1 MRILFIL
8 FIIILMIGII
18 SIYLFSFSTNKKQE
32 RFVDVMKQK
41 KTWIRIAIVT
51 VSPFI
56 LYAVIT
62 ILLVLM
68 RGECFPAYYT
78 QIHDKQ
84 YICYEDCYYVSITDN
99 KEKCDIAKENV
110 QGNWIEKGYV
120 RGEKTQFPYLHY
132 WVPGHFL
139 DELLVSEDEE
149 YLYIHVWAG
158 IDSYSEVYQRVE
170 E

>member
-1 MRILFIL
+1 MNFRKIFKIIFVVSGLFCIGCL
-8 FIIILMIGII
+8 LLTLIINLYML
-18 SIYLFSFSTNKKQE
+18 SYTKDYIY
-32 RFVDVMKQK
+32 
-41 KTWIRIAIVT
+41 
-51 VSPFI
+51 
-56 LYAVIT
+56 
-62 ILLVLM
+62 
-68 RGECFPAYYT
+68 
-78 QIHDKQ
+78 
-84 YICYEDCYYVSITDN
+84 YEDKYYVSITDDR
-99 KEKCDIAKENV
+99 EKCDLVDERV
-110 QGNWIEKGYV
+110 QGNWIEHGYV